1 MARHYS
7 DEFIINVVKRCEL
20 GESPS
25 SLSKELNIAQ
35 STVYRWIKT
44 HRMIQIGDEIYT
56 PDRYEKQVKLLTK
69 LENILEVIRL
79 SGCIDEIP
87 LRRKLEILESI
98 HKQHPNFSVTE
109 LCEALGVARG
119 TFYNHIYRRVD
130 PTKKA
135 NENYALMLKVQ
146 EIFDSSNQT
155 YGVKR
160 VHAALAQQGI
170 RISNKRLGKLMREM
184 GLECVR
190 TDAKAQYILREKR
203 IKANLVRRNFSV
215 NRPNEI
221 WVSDFTAFKV
231 KRNWLYLCVIMDL
244 YSRMVV
250 GYNISRNASTQL
262 LTRTFKEA
270 YHTRGKPVNLMFHS
284 DQGSQFTSK
293 AFTNLLVECSVKQS
307 FSGPGQPLDNAVA
320 ESFFSSFKKEEAYRK
335 DYTSERHFRESV
347 SKYIDFY
354 NNIRTHQTLNYK
366 TPASFESKFT
376 K

>member
-1 MARHYS
+1 MSKRYT
-7 DEFIINVVKRCEL
+7 DEFIINVVKQYEL

-35 STVYRWIKT
+35 STVYRWIKA
-44 HRMIQIGDEIYT
+44 HRTVQIGDEIYT
-56 PDRYEKQVKLLTK
+56 PDRYEKQVKLLRK
-69 LENILEVIRL
+69 FENIFEVIRL

-87 LRRKLEILESI
+87 LRRRLEILEAI
-98 HKQHPNFSVTE
+98 HKKHPQFSVVE

-130 PTKKA
+130 PSKKA
-135 NENYALMLKVQ
+135 HENYALMLKVQ
-146 EIFDSSNQT
+146 EIFDNSNQT

-170 RISNKRLGKLMREM
+170 HVSNKRLGKLMREM

-203 IKANLVRRNFSV
+203 IKVNLVRRNFSV
-215 NRPNEI
+215 NKPNEI

-231 KRNWLYLCVIMDL
+231 KENWLYLCVIIDL

-262 LTRTFKEA
+262 LTQTFKEA
-270 YHTRGKPVNLMFHS
+270 YFERGKPTKLLFHS

-293 AFTNLLVECSVKQS
+293 AFVRLLVECNVTQS

-366 TPASFESKFT
+366 TPASFESKFM

>member
-1 MARHYS
+1 
-7 DEFIINVVKRCEL
+7 
-20 GESPS
+20 
-25 SLSKELNIAQ
+25 
-35 STVYRWIKT
+35 
-44 HRMIQIGDEIYT
+44 
-56 PDRYEKQVKLLTK
+56 
-69 LENILEVIRL
+69 
-79 SGCIDEIP
+79 
-87 LRRKLEILESI
+87 
-98 HKQHPNFSVTE
+98 
-109 LCEALGVARG
+109 
-119 TFYNHIYRRVD
+119 
-130 PTKKA
+130 
-135 NENYALMLKVQ
+135 MLKVQ
-146 EIFDSSNQT
+146 EIFDNSNQT

-170 RISNKRLGKLMREM
+170 HVSNKRLGKLMREM

-203 IKANLVRRNFSV
+203 IKVNLVRRNFSV
-215 NRPNEI
+215 NKPNEI
-221 WVSDFTAFKV
+221 WVSDITAFKV
-231 KRNWLYLCVIMDL
+231 KENWLYLCVIIDL

-270 YHTRGKPVNLMFHS
+270 YFERGKPTKLLFHS

-293 AFTNLLVECSVKQS
+293 AFVRLLVECNVTQS

-366 TPASFESKFT
+366 TPASFESKFM

>member
-1 MARHYS
+1 MSKHYT
-7 DEFIINVVKRCEL
+7 DEFKINTVMQY
-20 GESPS
+20 ESGKTPS
-25 SLSKELNIAQ
+25 LLSKELNIPL
-35 STVYRWIKT
+35 STIYRWIKT
-44 HRMIQIGDEIYT
+44 HRATQVDEEIYT
-56 PDRYEKQVKLLTK
+56 PHKYEKQKRDLKK

-79 SGCIDEIP
+79 SGCINEIP
-87 LRRKLEILESI
+87 LRKKLVILEEI
-98 HKQHPNFSVTE
+98 HKHHPQYSVAD
-109 LCEALGVARG
+109 LCEALSVARG

-135 NENYALMLKVQ
+135 NENYSLMLKVQ

-160 VHAALAQQGI
+160 VQAALAQQGI
-170 RISNKRLGKLMREM
+170 RVSNKRLGKLMREM

-203 IKANLVRRNFSV
+203 IKVNLVRRNFSV
-215 NRPNEI
+215 NKPNEI

-231 KRNWLYLCVIMDL
+231 KENWLYLCVIIDL

-270 YHTRGKPVNLMFHS
+270 YFERGKPTKLLFHS

-293 AFTNLLVECSVKQS
+293 AFVRLLVECNVTQS

-354 NNIRTHQTLNYK
+354 NNIRTHQTLNYI
-366 TPASFESKFT
+366 TPASFESKFM